1 MKIFTGYV
9 WCRINKNGE
18 FSEYI
23 NEHSNSI
30 NGGKFPDEI
39 RTVSFSERLCSI
51 VCYVT

>member
-1 MKIFTGYV
+1 ME
-9 WCRINKNGE
+9 N

-23 NEHSNSI
+23 IELSNSI

-51 VCYVT
+51 VCNVS